1 LSDRDPVKEVEQ
13 YARTVDAMRNAVEHN
28 PQLSRRKRTGGRS
41 WRIWRRSRSVT
52 DYVTPA

>member
-28 PQLSRRKRTGGRS
+28 PQLARRKRTGGRS
-41 WRIWRRSRSVT
+41 WRIWRRSV
-52 DYVTPA
+52 A